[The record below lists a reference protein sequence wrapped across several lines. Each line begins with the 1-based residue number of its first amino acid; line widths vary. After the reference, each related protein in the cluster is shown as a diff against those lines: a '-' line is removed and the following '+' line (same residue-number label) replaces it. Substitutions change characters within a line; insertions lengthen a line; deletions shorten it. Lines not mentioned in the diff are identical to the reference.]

1 LSYPNTPARPVKIA
15 GIRKIEPGVARRAAT
30 ATDLPLGARDADV
43 QPVERAE
50 FEGIDYGWV
59 MQTTFVLT
67 ILVGAPVV
75 AVLSAFV
82 PLESWGA
89 RAAFA
94 VRVGAPIWFLT
105 AVAVALYARR
115 TDAGD
120 GGVDGAESEN
130 SDRESGTGERDGADA
145 LDADGGT
152 APADADDGTDPA
164 DIDRDAAAAKGSD
177 AGDEPASRSE

>member
-1 LSYPNTPARPVKIA
+1 M
-15 GIRKIEPGVARRAAT
+15 
-30 ATDLPLGARDADV
+30 

-50 FEGIDYGWV
+50 FEGVDYGWV

-82 PLESWGA
+82 TLDSWGA

-94 VRVGAPIWFLT
+94 VRVGAPIWFTT

-120 GGVDGAESEN
+120 GGVETDDTDEVEDAEGDDTGDVEGAEVDGAESE
-130 SDRESGTGERDGADA
+130 
-145 LDADGGT
+145 
-152 APADADDGTDPA
+152 
-164 DIDRDAAAAKGSD
+164 DAAD
-177 AGDEPASRSE
+177 N

>member
-1 LSYPNTPARPVKIA
+1 M
-15 GIRKIEPGVARRAAT
+15 
-30 ATDLPLGARDADV
+30 

-67 ILVGAPVV
+67 IVVGAPVV

-82 PLESWGA
+82 TLDSWGA

-94 VRVGAPIWFLT
+94 VRVGAPIWFVT

-120 GGVDGAESEN
+120 GGVE
-130 SDRESGTGERDGADA
+130 TGEDGGVETDDVGADDNGVETHEDGADGNGNEA
-145 LDADGGT
+145 AEGDGATG
-152 APADADDGTDPA
+152 DGT
-164 DIDRDAAAAKGSD
+164 R
-177 AGDEPASRSE
+177 E

>member
-1 LSYPNTPARPVKIA
+1 LHVRHELFV
-15 GIRKIEPGVARRAAT
+15 
-30 ATDLPLGARDADV
+30 V

-50 FEGIDYGWV
+50 YEGIDYGWV

-82 PLESWGA
+82 TLESWSA

-94 VRVGAPIWFLT
+94 VRVGAPIWFFT
-105 AVAVALYARR
+105 AVAVAAYARR

-120 GGVDGAESEN
+120 GSAPGGDAE
-130 SDRESGTGERDGADA
+130 TDA
-145 LDADGGT
+145 EHAAT
-152 APADADDGTDPA
+152 AE
-164 DIDRDAAAAKGSD
+164 
-177 AGDEPASRSE
+177 EPAPSEEP